1 MAQNLTKEELQERYD
16 ELSRLFEE
24 LDTNYLC
31 STIMPKFIFKELEN
45 LATMIETYLDDIDV
59 MEE

>member
-1 MAQNLTKEELQERYD
+1 MAQNLTKEELQEQYD

-31 STIMPKFIFKELEN
+31 STTMPKFIFTELEK